1 MIPYIL
7 LTVILVVIDQ
17 VSKAYM
23 VEFLSSQPNLTFP
36 VIEGFFHFTYVRNP
50 GVVFGIGGDA
60 GLPLLFFIVT
70 GLLAIGIFSYYL
82 VKTDFK
88 DKRLWVYHLG
98 LALLIAGAAG
108 NLIDRVVQ
116 VDHRVI
122 DFLDFRGIWGYIFN
136 VADMCLSVGITV
148 FLVDQLLL
156 EPKRRKPSVESSG
169 TDI

>member
-1 MIPYIL
+1 MTAYLVLTIGLIL
-7 LTVILVVIDQ
+7 IDQ
-17 VSKAYM
+17 ISKYFM
-23 VEFLSSQPNLTFP
+23 VEFLTTQPNLSFP

-60 GLPLLFFIVT
+60 GIPLLFFIIT
-70 GLLAIGIFSYYL
+70 GLLAIGIFTYYL

-88 DKRLWVYHLG
+88 DKRLWLYHLG

-108 NLIDRVVQ
+108 NLIDRIVQ

-122 DFLDFRGIWGYIFN
+122 DFIDFRGIWGYIFN

-148 FLVDQLLL
+148 FLVDQIIL
-156 EPKRRKPSVESSG
+156 EPKRRQPSGSSQ
-169 TDI
+169 